1 MQRIIKSGK
10 IKKWKDSWN
19 LKYYTARLEVD
30 EVNDIFLLIT
40 ETSVEIVD
48 FKQGKHLKELN
59 RYLKIKNCF
68 AVTNI
73 KTGVKMSLKKDS
85 EQIKRY
91 FHSS

>member
-1 MQRIIKSGK
+1 MQRIIKGGK
-10 IKKWKDSWN
+10 IKKWKESWN
-19 LKYYTARLEVD
+19 LKYYMARLEVD

-40 ETSVEIVD
+40 ETAVEVVD

-59 RYLKIKNCF
+59 RYMKISNCF
-68 AVTNI
+68 VATNI

-85 EQIKRY
+85 EQIKRC

>member
-19 LKYYTARLEVD
+19 VKYYTARLEVD

-40 ETSVEIVD
+40 ETSVDIVD
-48 FKQGKHLKELN
+48 FKQGNHLKELN
-59 RYLKIKNCF
+59 RYVKIKNCF
-68 AVTNI
+68 VVTNI
-73 KTGVKMSLKKDS
+73 KTGVKMSLKKHS